1 MSVPFGGNAVAAVAL
16 ERLADAL
23 GSRDFATTLLT
34 GPGRPPCLSVVS
46 RMSRLTE
53 DIYADSSY
61 RWSWAE
67 PICPATDPDTAAQ
80 RIAQVLRTASGHG

>member
-1 MSVPFGGNAVAAVAL
+1 MSAVIPGKPAAAAAL

-34 GPGRPPCLSVVS
+34 GPGRPPRLSVVS
-46 RMSRLTE
+46 RLSRLAE

-80 RIAQVLRTASGHG
+80 RIAQVLRTAPGHG